1 MGDYAKVDGHSSL
14 IRDNESTA
22 VINTDIEAYY
32 LARKRKEMF
41 KTQINEIN
49 TLKEE
54 VNNIKNIL
62 LQLVEKING

>member
-14 IRDNESTA
+14 IRDNKSTA

-41 KTQINEIN
+41 KSQRNEIN